1 MTRPEGTMHK
11 ARRVASRLLDG
22 LTRLPL
28 LHTRWSGE
36 AERLRQPVHAATFVV
51 LDLEMTGLV
60 PRRDAIIAVAGVT
73 MRGERIL
80 AGRCFEAKMR
90 PHLPPEEDAIAVHG
104 LLPDETATHD
114 DPAESLAA
122 FRTFCGDSVPAGWHV
137 GLDAAFLD
145 AAAQRHGVRPWPRRT
160 LDVRGLHLALRHRL
174 PARAAALATKD
185 ADLYAVARVFDIDV
199 ADAHDATGDAWLTA
213 LVLQRLLVH
222 GDCGHMT
229 LGDLFHLAATGLH
242 ELNGATAMT
251 F

>member
-28 LHTRWSGE
+28 LHTPWSGE

-60 PRRDAIIAVAGVT
+60 PRRDAIIAVGGVT

-104 LLPDETATHD
+104 LLPDETETLD

>member
-28 LHTRWSGE
+28 LHTPWSGE

-145 AAAQRHGVRPWPRRT
+145 AAAQRHGVRP
-160 LDVRGLHLALRHRL
+160 
-174 PARAAALATKD
+174 
-185 ADLYAVARVFDIDV
+185 
-199 ADAHDATGDAWLTA
+199 
-213 LVLQRLLVH
+213 
-222 GDCGHMT
+222 
-229 LGDLFHLAATGLH
+229 
-242 ELNGATAMT
+242 
-251 F
+251 